1 MQPSGKNVVV
11 TGAAGGIGRALAS
24 KFHAGGA
31 RVVVSDID
39 AEGVRA
45 VADHLEAL
53 RVGSAL
59 AVVADVGTEDGNRHL
74 VLAAEKAFGP
84 IDLFWANA
92 GVAIGLGPET
102 EEADWELAFAV
113 NVHAHRWA
121 AKYLLP
127 GWLSRGEGY
136 FCSTASAAGLLSQ
149 IGSAPYTI
157 TKHAAVAFAEWLSI
171 TYGDAG
177 VKVSCLCPQG
187 VNTPMLNTGR
197 PNTGTSS
204 SGDYQGAGLGNA
216 VVRSAGQVLEPAE
229 VAEVA
234 LAAVEA
240 ETFLILP
247 HPEVLTYLQ
256 RKSADPDRW
265 LAGMRKLQAR
275 MIHRA

>member
-24 KFHAGGA
+24 RFHAGGA

-177 VKVSCLCPQG
+177 VNVSCLCPQG
-187 VNTPMLNTGR
+187 VNTAMLNTGM
-197 PNTGTSS
+197 PNPGKSS
-204 SGDYQGAGLGNA
+204 AGDGQGAGLGNA
-216 VVRSAGQVLEPAE
+216 VVRSAGKVLEPAE